1 MEKAI
6 AVGLLQH
13 ARLSSD
19 AKLILSNCDSLTS
32 FVWDLLAKTGNSRWT
47 RNVLKSA
54 LKQRHI
60 TEPIHVC
67 SQFVGTLRSVGLDIV
82 TDRRFAEILVQVASR
97 LKQCQHPGL
106 AVVPKSRH
114 GVSVA
119 LRRKKADA
127 ASSHGAVTKGQESQ
141 AAIRGRS
148 IERSVGSI
156 AGPVFHPGAEQ
167 SEATERENHQSYL
180 RAWRGSWHG
189 SMSCLSR

>member
-13 ARLSSD
+13 ARLSNDS
-19 AKLILSNCDSLTS
+19 KLILSNCDSLTS

-82 TDRRFAEILVQVASR
+82 TDSRFAEILVQVASR

-119 LRRKKADA
+119 LRRKKQMQQVRMAQSQMA
-127 ASSHGAVTKGQESQ
+127 KNLKLQSEVAVLKGQLEASRAQ
-141 AAIRGRS
+141 CS
-148 IERSVGSI
+148 IMVASNLRRQSAKTTSRICVHGGE
-156 AGPVFHPGAEQ
+156 AGMGVCPV
-167 SEATERENHQSYL
+167 
-180 RAWRGSWHG
+180 
-189 SMSCLSR
+189 